1 VLGSTSK
8 RAALQRDDRVVVLEE
23 GRVVASG
30 AWSDLAAEREHLA
43 G

>member
-8 RAALQRDDRVVVLEE
+8 RAALQQADRVVVLAE
-23 GRVVASG
+23 GRIAAVG
-30 AWSDLAAEREHLA
+30 PWSELAPEWGHLA